1 MESDPATEF
10 RSWAEAAIRQ
20 LASGEPGRTSLVYG
34 PSGKAD
40 HFRHLACRL
49 YAQFR
54 DRALAQAGL
63 LHGIDP
69 GEPGRLESIADI
81 ESDVRTILEERARL
95 RSMGTYGE
103 QSDLYLTDSN
113 GPELSRQ
120 LVANVLPRIHDARAV
135 VLFISEQIA
144 ELDVGGGFS
153 EWTIRFPRDPQPP
166 WEGFRLNEPRDR
178 FTTNTSRAAFLRY
191 IVSATAQ
198 FFGLWQERNIAEN
211 LALLHARPDRFNELV
226 MLARSE
232 ASVAHSA
239 SLVDMIGRRLTLLT
253 TIRWEWHHVA
263 ALDRNLGEV
272 ERSDGWL
279 KRFDRTGTVVIECAD
294 EAACYSVLGNLHALF
309 EYVPSA
315 LSDFIGRPQPSGYR
329 AIHTAVVRRE
339 RRGEQDLVP
348 IHIVPAAESERRF
361 RLADAASVERI
372 RTRLS
377 DPEKQTIRVFAPDGR
392 AYDLAPGSLVMNFAH
407 AVHRDMLSRLR
418 GATVNRRY
426 VRPNWMLHDNDVVFI
441 DLAESFQRI
450 PDEWFEHLPESTR
463 ARLRRD
469 YVEGSRPSLVRAGRR
484 WLRKALAET
493 GCSEPLEDGQLDALL
508 EDVNARA
515 GRGMS
520 VRRVLRDI
528 GLLDSRARGE
538 LVDREPQIDPAAA
551 QSIAEQL
558 ARRIRESV
566 SVASETDLPVKLRK
580 EANRIE
586 ACLHCTPR
594 SDEDLAVTS
603 DGDTLI
609 IHRRS
614 ASCAA
619 GGQEIEHVRRVHM
632 RQFFVVETS
641 NRVGVAHDV
650 LRVFQQHD
658 VDIDEIAAR
667 RLGPSWGVVRVAVDF
682 VSLPR
687 QNAIAADLAS
697 IAGIHRIVKPDDL
710 PIPSLEDSL
719 PRRRDATMPLWS
731 KAAPYLVGPAVE
743 DDRHFYGMDTELA
756 LLEQAYQRVLE
767 WKTSQFAFVTGPMRA
782 GKTSLV
788 KQFLRIRDRDD
799 LHRAITTY
807 TYASRRRW
815 PEVSAKIRQKLLQ
828 AAYVEG
834 DDADAIGPSLEEA
847 IKAVRDL
854 RGMPVILV
862 IDEAVAVFAKSSEN
876 DADVAAIEQFHRA
889 IAAMTGVLVVWI
901 GPAAPVRR
909 LDPRLTNI
917 LQSGFD
923 VTIATL
929 EEDDVAR
936 LLIAEKLG
944 TSYMIQ
950 VAEHVS
956 ATVRQITEG
965 NPFWVNQ
972 LAARMYSIAR
982 RETETRFDMRV
993 LDRAKEEV
1001 LERRVAFGDRIPR
1014 TPLSRRIV
1022 EAMLRVARSPG
1033 RKPFDNAFLY
1043 DEVSR
1048 GATVDPLEF
1057 EEELLD
1063 LALTGTIV
1071 RRHGR
1076 WRIAA
1081 PLLFEF
1087 LLNEYGVKT
1096 GMAQL

>member
-10 RSWAEAAIRQ
+10 RSWAKAATGR
-20 LASGEPGRTSLVYG
+20 LASGEPGQTSLIYG
-34 PSGKAD
+34 PAGKPD
-40 HFRHLACRL
+40 HFLHLASRL
-49 YAQFR
+49 YMRFH
-54 DRALAQAGL
+54 DRALAQAAL

-95 RSMGTYGE
+95 RSIGTYGE

-120 LVANVLPRIHDARAV
+120 LVANVLPRIRDARAV
-135 VLFISEQIA
+135 ILFINEQIA
-144 ELDVGGGFS
+144 ELDGEGVFS
-153 EWTIRFPRDPQPP
+153 NWTMCFPRDPHLLPDR
-166 WEGFRLNEPRDR
+166 FRLHEPRDR
-178 FTTNTSRAAFLRY
+178 FTTSTSRAAFLRY

-211 LALLHARPDRFNELV
+211 LALLHARPDRFNELLTLV
-226 MLARSE
+226 LSD
-232 ASVAHSA
+232 ASAAQSA
-239 SLVDMIGRRLTLLT
+239 SLVAMIASKLSRPT
-253 TIRWEWHHVA
+253 TIRWEWHHLA
-263 ALDRNLGEV
+263 SMDQNLGDIDGV
-272 ERSDGWL
+272 DGWL
-279 KRFDRTGTVVIECAD
+279 KRFDRAGSVVVECAD
-294 EAACYSVLGNLHALF
+294 EAACYSTLGELHARF
-309 EYVPSA
+309 EYIPSA
-315 LSDFIGRPQPSGYR
+315 LADFIGRPQPSGYR
-329 AIHTAVVRRE
+329 AIHTAIVRRE

-348 IHIVPAAESERRF
+348 IHIVPADESKGRF
-361 RLADAASVERI
+361 RLADVVSVERI

-392 AYDLAPGSLVMNFAH
+392 AYDLVPGSLVINFAH
-407 AVHRDMLSRLR
+407 AVHRDMLARLR

-450 PDEWFEHLPESTR
+450 PYEWFDQLPESTR
-463 ARLRRD
+463 ARVRRD
-469 YVEGSRPSLVRAGRR
+469 YAEASRPSLVRAGRR
-484 WLRKALAET
+484 WLRKTVAEM
-493 GCSEPLEDGQLDALL
+493 GSSEPLEDGQLDSLL

-515 GRGMS
+515 GRAIS
-520 VRRVLRDI
+520 VRRLLRDI

-538 LVDREPQIDPAAA
+538 EFGREPLIDRSAA
-551 QSIAEQL
+551 QSIADEL
-558 ARRIRESV
+558 VRRIKESV
-566 SVASETDLPVKLRK
+566 RIVSETDLPVELRNQ
-580 EANRIE
+580 ATRIE

-594 SDEDLAVTS
+594 SDEDLATTIDS
-603 DGDTLI
+603 DTLI

-614 ASCAA
+614 ASCAS
-619 GGQEIEHVRRVHM
+619 GGRAIEHTRRAQM

-650 LRVFQQHD
+650 LGVFQQHD

-687 QNAIAADLAS
+687 QNAIAADLTS
-697 IAGIHRIVKPDDL
+697 VAGIHRVVKPDDP

-719 PRRRDATMPLWS
+719 PRRRDTTAPLWS
-731 KAAPYLVGPAVE
+731 KAAPFLVGPAVE
-743 DDRHFYGMDTELA
+743 DDRHFYGMAAELA
-756 LLEQAYQRVLE
+756 LLDQAFQRVLE

-788 KQFLRIRDRDD
+788 KQFLRLCDRDD
-799 LHRAITTY
+799 LHPAITSY

-815 PEVSAKIRQKLLQ
+815 PEVSAKIREKLLR
-828 AAYVEG
+828 AAQIESC
-834 DDADAIGPSLEEA
+834 DAFGSTLEEA
-847 IKAVRDL
+847 IKAVRDF
-854 RGMPVILV
+854 RHVPIILV
-862 IDEAVAVFAKSSEN
+862 VDEAVAVFAKSSEN
-876 DADVAAIEQFHRA
+876 DADVTAIEEFHRA
-889 IAAMTGVLVVWI
+889 IAAMPGVFVVWI

-923 VTIATL
+923 VTIAPL
-929 EEDDVAR
+929 EEDAVAG
-936 LLIAEKLG
+936 LLVAEKLG
-944 TSYMIQ
+944 TSYMIH

-956 ATVRQITEG
+956 AAVRQITGG

-972 LAARMYSIAR
+972 LAARMYSIAK

-993 LDRAKEEV
+993 LERAKEEV
-1001 LERRVAFGDRIPR
+1001 LERRVAFGDRLPR
-1014 TPLSRRIV
+1014 TALSRRIIEV
-1022 EAMLRVARSPG
+1022 MLRAARSPG
-1033 RKPFDNAFLY
+1033 RKPFDNEFLY
-1043 DEVSR
+1043 VEASR
-1048 GATVDPLEF
+1048 AGAVDPLQF

-1063 LALTGTIV
+1063 LALAGTIV
-1071 RRHGR
+1071 RRNGR

-1087 LLNEYGVKT
+1087 LLNEYGVRT
-1096 GMAQL
+1096 VVAEL